1 MKIKS
6 ILNKKGVLGL
16 DTAKLFVLA
25 ILSLVIIA
33 VVTLI
38 VLDALDNVS
47 TSGDYLDNTTNEII
61 GNTSD
66 ALSDFFND
74 TGTWF
79 TLIGVVII
87 ILIIAVVIV
96 VINRFGTGG
105 GTFSGTPQT
114 ANI

>member
-1 MKIKS
+1 MKLKS
-6 ILNKKGVLGL
+6 VLKNKKGVLGL

-38 VLDALDNVS
+38 VLDSL
-47 TSGDYLDNTTNEII
+47 GDATTLTESSEII
-61 GNTSD
+61 NNTSE
-66 ALSDFFND
+66 ALADFFAD
-74 TGTWF
+74 AGTWF

-96 VINRFGTGG
+96 VINRFGTGAG
-105 GTFSGTPQT
+105 GAAGVSSTL
-114 ANI
+114 

>member
-6 ILNKKGVLGL
+6 ILKKKRAILGL

-25 ILSLVIIA
+25 ILSLAIIA

-38 VLDALDNVS
+38 VLDSLRSA
-47 TSGDYLDNTTNEII
+47 TTLTGAGEII
-61 GNTSD
+61 NNTSE
-66 ALSDFFND
+66 ALSDFFSD
-74 TGTWF
+74 AGTWF

-96 VINRFGTGG
+96 VVNRFGTGAG
-105 GTFSGTPQT
+105 GAAGVSSTL
-114 ANI
+114 